1 MGTLAALLGIALS
14 AHVVSVDRYP
24 LRKGCGTDE
33 PVVAHLNRGDP
44 VEIRFRLAGSGGG
57 CYKVRVRSGGQELEG
72 YVSGDALSDVEEFDR
87 ARRAA
92 PMAEGPAVIR
102 AEGTRVVQ
110 SAAAGGAQE
119 LGARAAQLIQA
130 NRPREALDLL
140 ERAIRSTPQDPG
152 LLSLAGFAAYRAD
165 RTRLAVEYWEKA
177 LALKPNR
184 AVQRVY
190 EAARRELDEDRSGQ
204 KLVGT
209 RFALRYNPGQ
219 MKPETARRIVA
230 MLEQEWSRISMEL
243 GCRTEERIVA
253 IVQTPEEYR
262 RTTDAAEWSAGQYKH
277 GRIRVAA
284 SDQTRLD
291 ERTRQIFSHELVHAC
306 MARLGEFPVWL
317 HEGLAQKL
325 SGERLGAAERE
336 MVRRMAAQ
344 GQLPRLE
351 NLSQTWAR
359 MSPLHAKVA
368 YSTALM
374 AIELFFQEHPALGA
388 RNLLH
393 NPRLVAQM
401 QRELDRRLQSLQASR
416 R

>member
-14 AHVVSVDRYP
+14 AHVVSIDDYP
-24 LRKGCGTDE
+24 LRRGCAPDE
-33 PVVAHLNRGDP
+33 PVVAHLKRGDP

-57 CYKVRVRSGGQELEG
+57 CYKVRVQSGEQVLEG
-72 YVSGDALSDVEEFDR
+72 YVSADALSDVEAFDE

-92 PMAEGPAVIR
+92 PVASAPAIIR
-102 AEGTRVVQ
+102 AEGSGVVQ
-110 SAAAGGAQE
+110 SAAAGGAQD
-119 LGARAAQLIQA
+119 LGARAAQLIQE
-130 NRPREALDLL
+130 NRPREALNLL
-140 ERAIRSTPQDPG
+140 ERAIRSAPRDPG

-165 RTRLAVEYWEKA
+165 HARLAVEYWEEA
-177 LALKPNR
+177 LALKPNPSVR
-184 AVQRVY
+184 RMY
-190 EAARRELDEDRSGQ
+190 EAAKRELEEDRSGR
-204 KLVGT
+204 KLFGT

-230 MLEQEWSRISMEL
+230 MLEQEWSRIAMEL

-262 RTTDAAEWSAGQYKH
+262 RTTDAAEWSAGQYN

-291 ERTRQIFSHELVHAC
+291 ERTRRIFAHELVHAC
-306 MARLGEFPVWL
+306 LAGLGKFPVWL

-325 SGERLGAAERE
+325 SGERLGAYERE

-374 AIELFFQEHPALGA
+374 AIELFLEEHPALGA
-388 RNLLH
+388 RNLVH
-393 NPRLVAQM
+393 NPNLVAQM
-401 QRELDRRLQSLQASR
+401 QQELDRRLQSLQAAR